1 MKVLFD
7 HKIFFLQKF
16 GGISRYIF
24 NLNKCLNQKINSKI
38 CAPIFVNQYIK
49 DKNLQNINKHFYIS
63 EIPRFTRTIIDNYN
77 KFFFN
82 SFYNKF
88 KPDILHLSYYE
99 KNFSIK
105 KKSKIVITIYDL
117 IYEKFYY
124 EYGLKKRN
132 FWKKDYIDN
141 CDLIISI
148 SENTKKDLIEFYNVN
163 PNKVEVVH
171 LGTNFLNIDK
181 KIDVEKK
188 NRENYLLYVGDRK
201 RYKNFQLLIKAFAA
215 SEILK
220 KNFKIFCCGSEK
232 FDQSEIDY
240 FQKLGIFKKV
250 KFFYAQDNVL
260 VNLYL
265 NARSLIF
272 PSKYEGFGLPLI
284 EAMSLACPV
293 LASKTKINQE
303 ILDNSAIYF
312 KNDSFEDLRD
322 VMEKNLFDDY
332 KLESIKVLG
341 LKRSKKFTWENC
353 ASQTIDLYKKIL

>member
-1 MKVLFD
+1 M
-7 HKIFFLQKF
+7 
-16 GGISRYIF
+16 
-24 NLNKCLNQKINSKI
+24 
-38 CAPIFVNQYIK
+38 
-49 DKNLQNINKHFYIS
+49 
-63 EIPRFTRTIIDNYN
+63 
-77 KFFFN
+77 
-82 SFYNKF
+82 
-88 KPDILHLSYYE
+88 
-99 KNFSIK
+99 
-105 KKSKIVITIYDL
+105 
-117 IYEKFYY
+117 
-124 EYGLKKRN
+124 
-132 FWKKDYIDN
+132 
-141 CDLIISI
+141 
-148 SENTKKDLIEFYNVN
+148 
-163 PNKVEVVH
+163 
-171 LGTNFLNIDK
+171 
-181 KIDVEKK
+181 
-188 NRENYLLYVGDRK
+188 LYVGDRK